1 MTGSDLNSSSKCWED
16 QEKTTTIIY
25 EEFYEQVLIF
35 IKKESCPASL
45 WFFMLNI
52 TPLHRLL
59 VEAVAMT
66 GADLSATSK
75 PWNLQMRT
83 VTTLYEEFY
92 DQGDREME
100 SGRVPVPVMNRTY
113 IDQQALHQ
121 VTPVLLDG
129 TCFNVA
135 FMLAL
140 HEVSWVAGFSLFWC
154 IFQGDVE
161 KGLGWKPI
169 PLFDRDHAAE
179 VASMQVNVFV

>member
-1 MTGSDLNSSSKCWED
+1 
-16 QEKTTTIIY
+16 
-25 EEFYEQVLIF
+25 
-35 IKKESCPASL
+35 
-45 WFFMLNI
+45 MLNI
-52 TPLHRLL
+52 TLHRLL

-135 FMLAL
+135 FMLAW
-140 HEVSWVAGFSLFWC
+140 HEISWVAGFSLSWC
-154 IFQGDVE
+154 ILQGDVE

-179 VASMQVNVFV
+179 VASMQVNVDVNGPEHFPARLATSTLSFSTCRWVSSVGFVCHATTF